1 MSETVGETDREMR
14 GQKAGSEEGM
24 REEPTT
30 RRRQGGRM
38 KGQVRKRDGTART
51 RRGRAKGRKER
62 EGAEARAIGAGA
74 LPWFGVL
81 KGWQWDPRQL
91 TGA

>member
-14 GQKAGSEEGM
+14 GQRAGSEEGM
-24 REEPTT
+24 REAADDSEET
-30 RRRQGGRM
+30 GR
-38 KGQVRKRDGTART
+38 KDEGQVCKRDGTART
-51 RRGRAKGRKER
+51 RRGRAKGRNER

-74 LPWFGVL
+74 LPWLGVL